1 MNLPN
6 KLTIFRVVLIPF
18 FLFFYFWSKIEYHMY
33 IAFSI
38 FVVASL
44 TDLLD
49 GKIARKYNLVTNFGK
64 LMDPLAD
71 KLLVTAAMVCILSQN
86 YCGEIFA
93 LFFPLGEQQG
103 QMLSVLVLITI
114 LSRDLIVTSIRLV
127 AAGEGIV
134 IAADI
139 YGKIK
144 TVLQMGWLSVALLYM
159 GFMSAGMSLPLAFY
173 NGVRIIELILFV
185 GMTFMTVASGLNYVV
200 KNKSVFADG

>member
-159 GFMSAGMSLPLAFY
+159 GFMSAGMPLPLAFY